1 MTLDTYLVIYNL
13 NCEIV
18 SNREDANTIVWD
30 L

>member
-1 MTLDTYLVIYNL
+1 MTLDTCLVIYSL
-13 NCEIV
+13 NREIV